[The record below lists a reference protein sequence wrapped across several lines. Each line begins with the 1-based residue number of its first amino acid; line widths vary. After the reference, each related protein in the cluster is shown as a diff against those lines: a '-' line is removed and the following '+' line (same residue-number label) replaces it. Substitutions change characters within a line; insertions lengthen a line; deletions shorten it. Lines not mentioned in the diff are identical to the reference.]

1 MRLQAFTKT
10 CGGRVILE
18 LSPLVL
24 EEGKIHA
31 VIGANGSGKTT
42 FARIL
47 AGVIPADHEGG
58 VFTEPCEVGYMPQ
71 KSFAFRMST
80 WRNIRLGG
88 KDKDRAEMLTRQLGL
103 EHLANQRADRLS
115 GGETARVALARTFM
129 RRYDLVILDEPTAAM
144 DIAYA
149 SIAEEMILRYRRE
162 LDSTVLLI
170 THNIRQARRL
180 ADNVLF
186 FYQGKLLEFGSTEQ
200 VLDHPRRPETAAF
213 LRFYGI

>member
-1 MRLQAFTKT
+1 MRLRAFTKT
-10 CGGRVILE
+10 CGGRTIADVP
-18 LSPLVL
+18 PLDL
-24 EEGKIHA
+24 EEGRIYA

-47 AGVIPADHEGG
+47 AGVIPADREDG

-71 KSFAFRMST
+71 KSYAFRMST

-88 KDKDRAEMLTRQLGL
+88 KDRERAERLMRQLGL
-103 EHLANQRADRLS
+103 EHLARQRADRLS
-115 GGETARVALARTFM
+115 GGETARMALARTFM

-149 SIAEEMILRYRRE
+149 SAAEETILGYRQE
-162 LDSTVLLI
+162 QGSTVLLI

-180 ADNVLF
+180 ADSVLF
-186 FYQGKLLEFGSTEQ
+186 FYQGKLLESGSAEQ
-200 VLDHPRRPETAAF
+200 VLNRPCRPETAEF
-213 LRFYGI
+213 LRFYGA

>member
-1 MRLQAFTKT
+1 MRLRAFTKT
-10 CGGRVILE
+10 CDGRILVDVP
-18 LSPLVL
+18 SFAL

-47 AGVIPADHEGG
+47 ADVLPADGGGG

-71 KSFAFRMST
+71 KSYAFRMST

-88 KDKDRAEMLTRQLGL
+88 KDRERAEMLMRQLGL
-103 EHLANQRADRLS
+103 GPLANQRADRLS
-115 GGETARVALARTFM
+115 GGETARVALARTLI

-144 DIAYA
+144 DIAHA
-149 SIAEEMILRYRRE
+149 SAAEETILRYRRE
-162 LDSTVLLI
+162 MGSAVLLI

-180 ADNVLF
+180 ADSVLF
-186 FYQGKLLEFGSTEQ
+186 FYRGKLLESGSAEK
-200 VLDHPRRPETAAF
+200 VLKAPCRPETAEF
-213 LRFYGI
+213 LRFYGV

>member
-1 MRLQAFTKT
+1 MRLRAFTRT
-10 CGGRVILE
+10 CGGRTIVDVP
-18 LSPLVL
+18 PLDL

-47 AGVIPADHEGG
+47 AGVLPAERGGG

-71 KSFAFRMST
+71 KSYAFRMNV

-88 KDKDRAEMLTRQLGL
+88 KDRKRAELLMRQLGL

-115 GGETARVALARTFM
+115 GGETARMALARTLI

-149 SIAEEMILRYRRE
+149 SAAEEAILRYTQE
-162 LDSTVLLI
+162 LGGTVLLI

-180 ADNVLF
+180 ADSVLF
-186 FYQGKLLEFGSTEQ
+186 FYRGRLLEYGPAEQ
-200 VLDHPRRPETAAF
+200 VLDHPCRPETAEF
-213 LRFYGI
+213 LRFYGV